1 MSSALRIGFLG
12 AGHIATYHSKSLRHA
27 ARDLNVDI
35 VRAGVHDVDRS
46 RAEAFAAASG
56 HIVMDS
62 EVAVIDSCDA
72 VYVCTWTSEHLRLAT
87 MAAERGRAVF
97 CEKPLAPDLESAGR
111 LTNVLETSGVVH
123 QVGLVLRHSP
133 AYLWARDLVR
143 DSRAGRVM
151 TVIFRDDQFI
161 PIQGHYASTW
171 RADRERAGSGTLIEH
186 SIHDVDM
193 LHAVIGPIGSVSARQ
208 AHFHGIDGIEDV
220 VTAAISF
227 AGSAPSAT
235 GSLTSIWHDNLSRPS
250 LRRVEI
256 FCERRYIAIEGDWFG
271 PVTWTDSDGASGSLQ
286 GDELVTAAS
295 ALVPGHANP
304 DGAFVQAV
312 LAGTPAYPSARVA
325 LRAHEVVDAMYRS
338 AASGGDAVAV
348 GASAFTIRRAT
359 VDEVR
364 PLRLDVLR
372 RGMANQTV
380 TFDGD
385 DDRDTI
391 HLAAFDHD
399 GRCVATSTWLARA
412 AAHRTQQGTAWQ
424 LRGMATDRTL
434 QGTGLGGRLLRAG
447 LDAARSAGV
456 RTVWANARDAALDF
470 YRAHGFTEV
479 GDGFIESVTQ
489 LPHHVVEID
498 L

>member
-56 HIVMDS
+56 HTVMDS
-62 EVAVIDSCDA
+62 EAAVIDSCDA

-87 MAAERGRAVF
+87 MAAEQGRAVF
-97 CEKPLAPDLESAGR
+97 CEKPLAPDLDSARR
-111 LTNVLETSGVVH
+111 LTDVLETSGVVH

-151 TVIFRDDQFI
+151 TVVFRDDQFI

-227 AGSAPSAT
+227 DGGAPSAT

-271 PVTWTDSDGASGSLQ
+271 PVTWSDSDGSSGSLQ
-286 GDELVTAAS
+286 GDELVAATAV
-295 ALVPGHANP
+295 LVPGHANP
-304 DGAFVQAV
+304 DAAFVQSV
-312 LAGTPAYPSARVA
+312 LSGSPAYPSARVA

-338 AASGGDAVAV
+338 AAVGGDAVAV
-348 GASAFTIRRAT
+348 GAHAFTIRRAT

-412 AAHRTQQGTAWQ
+412 AAHRPDATAWQ

-470 YRAHGFTEV
+470 YRAHGFTVV
-479 GDGFIESVTQ
+479 GDGFIETVTQ